1 MRPVAHPTVTCRSNL
16 NLVWNEAAS
25 SCRILAT
32 LVEEQPALDRDV
44 SASHGLS
51 PPPTLH
57 SPALTR
63 S

>member
-32 LVEEQPALDRDV
+32 LVEEQPGLNRDV

-51 PPPTLH
+51 PPSDLPLPTLT
-57 SPALTR
+57 S